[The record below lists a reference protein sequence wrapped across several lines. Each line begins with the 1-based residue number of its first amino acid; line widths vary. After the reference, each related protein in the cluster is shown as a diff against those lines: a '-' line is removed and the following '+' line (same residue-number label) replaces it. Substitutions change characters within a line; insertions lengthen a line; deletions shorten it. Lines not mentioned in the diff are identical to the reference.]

1 MKNTRLFALAIVAC
15 LATALAPAASK
26 AQTGGNTINVP
37 SEAEQLA
44 RGFAAAYDEIQR
56 TPVFLVY
63 ERAGR
68 TAVVSSVRSIRAIG
82 GVLVVVNDK
91 RLTYIV
97 NARDVVCL
105 TDDPPAQ

>member
-1 MKNTRLFALAIVAC
+1 MKTTRVLALVVVAC
-15 LATALAPAASK
+15 VATVLSPAASK
-26 AQTGGNTINVP
+26 AQSGSPTISVP

>member
-1 MKNTRLFALAIVAC
+1 MKTTRFVFLLACAC
-15 LATALAPAASK
+15 LSAALAPAASR
-26 AQTGGNTINVP
+26 AQSSAPSISIP

-56 TPVFLVY
+56 TPVYLVY

-68 TAVVSSVRSIRAIG
+68 TFTISTVRSIRAVG
-82 GVLVVVNDK
+82 GTLVVVNDK
-91 RLTYIV
+91 RLTYIL

-105 TDDPPAQ
+105 TDDPPTP